1 MADATPY
8 PAPAEDLAQLDHLAT
23 EEVDDRNPALDQLAV
38 ADLVQLMNERDAGIA
53 GAVRGSLRTISAAIE
68 AASER
73 MLRGGRLIYVGAGTS
88 GRLGVLD
95 ASEIPPTFGT
105 PPELVVGLIAGG
117 PRALVASV
125 EAVEDSEEAGAA
137 DLAALEPTPHD
148 IVIGIASSGRTPYVL
163 GALRHAASTGALTV
177 GLSCNVDT
185 PLSAAADHGIEIPVG
200 PEVVT
205 GSTRLGAGTAT
216 KMVLNMFSTVCMVR
230 LGKTYGSLM
239 VDVRA
244 TNAKLRR
251 RAVRIVMLATGV
263 DEVTARE
270 ALDASGWHA
279 KLAIAML
286 ATGSDAAR
294 AGAALDRADGVLRVV
309 IDDLGHS
316 TQEDS

>member
-1 MADATPY
+1 MVEPTSPIS
-8 PAPAEDLAQLDHLAT
+8 
-23 EEVDDRNPALDQLAV
+23 DDEIVELDQLATERVDERNLALDRLSV
-38 ADLVQLMNERDAGIA
+38 AELVRLINERDGAIA
-53 GAVRGSLRTISAAIE
+53 SAVSESLGTITAAIE
-68 AASER
+68 AASDR
-73 MLRGGRLIYVGAGTS
+73 MADGGRLIYVGAGTS

-105 PPELVVGLIAGG
+105 SPDLVVGLIAGG
-117 PRALVASV
+117 RPALVASV
-125 EAVEDSEEAGAA
+125 ESVEDDPAAGAG
-137 DLAALEPTPHD
+137 DLAALAPTARD
-148 IVIGIASSGRTPYVL
+148 TVVGIASSGRTPYVL
-163 GALRHAASTGALTV
+163 GALRHANAIGALTI
-177 GLSCNVDT
+177 GLSCNTGT
-185 PLSAAADHGIEIPVG
+185 PLSAEADHGIEIAVG

-216 KMVLNMFSTVCMVR
+216 KMVLNMISTICMVR

-270 ALDASGWHA
+270 TLDAAGWRA

-286 ATGSDAAR
+286 ATGSDAPQAE
-294 AGAALDRADGVLRVV
+294 AALDRAGGVLRAVV
-309 IDDLGHS
+309 EDLGGAPR
-316 TQEDS
+316 EGA